1 MVSTGST
8 NEGRGSTDE
17 SRGSTDE
24 GRGST
29 DGWVR
34 GADEVLLGFAR
45 ALRAAGV
52 AVTQDRAQGFLAAV
66 ALLGLDDQRATYAA
80 GRATLCAG
88 PDDLE
93 RYDQVF
99 EAYFNARDGLPR
111 SRPAPPPVQA
121 FSELPATDATGE
133 GEDSADEVVRAMASD
148 TEVLRHR
155 DVASMSA
162 NERQRLAAMFAT
174 LRPRPPM
181 RRTARHQAWH
191 RGDVD
196 ASRTLRASLR
206 RLGEPADIAWRRRGV
221 RPRRVVLLVDVS
233 GSMRGYADPLLRLA
247 HRFTQAG
254 RERRGVVETFT
265 VGTRLTHLTRAMRL
279 RDTERALVAA
289 GETVPDWSGGTRLG
303 ETLRFFLDRWGQ
315 RGMARGAVVVVFSD
329 GWERGDPSLLAEQM
343 ARLHRV
349 AHRVVWV
356 NPHRGKAGYEPVQ
369 QGVLAALPYIDDF
382 VAGHSL
388 ATYADLV
395 EVVSRA

>member
-1 MVSTGST
+1 MSD
-8 NEGRGSTDE
+8 RH
-17 SRGSTDE
+17 
-24 GRGST
+24 
-29 DGWVR
+29 
-34 GADEVLLGFAR
+34 ADEILLAFAR

-52 AVTQDRAQGFLAAV
+52 PVTHDRAQGFLAA
-66 ALLGLDDQRATYAA
+66 AATLGVGDQRSTYLA

-99 EAYFNARDGLPR
+99 HAFFNARDGLPR
-111 SRPAPPPVQA
+111 PRPAQPSAA
-121 FSELPATDATGE
+121 FAGLPLEESTDAGA
-133 GEDSADEVVRAMASD
+133 GQDEEVLRALASE
-148 TEVLRHR
+148 TEVLRQR
-155 DVASMSA
+155 DVASLTA
-162 NERQRLAAMFAT
+162 AEKHRLAGMFAT
-174 LRPRPPM
+174 LRPRPPV

-191 RGDVD
+191 RGKVD

-206 RLGEPADIAWRRRGV
+206 RMGEPADIAWRRRGV

-233 GSMRGYADPLLRLA
+233 GSMSGYADALLRLA
-247 HRFTQAG
+247 HRFTQVG
-254 RERRGVVETFT
+254 RESGGVVETFT

-279 RDTERALVAA
+279 RDPERALVAA

-329 GWERGDPSLLAEQM
+329 GWERGDPTLLGEQM
-343 ARLHRV
+343 ARLQRI

-356 NPHRGKAGYEPVQ
+356 NPHRGKTGYEPVQ
-369 QGVLAALPYIDDF
+369 QGVVAALPHCDDF

-388 ATYADLV
+388 ATFAELV